1 MEGIKKTALQLL
13 LRGPPPPAPG
23 GEVRLP
29 GAAGESPH
37 NPGCG
42 RGMAPAAKWRQ
53 RFVCPVSWGIFGWC
67 FAVGFFQGS
76 FRIVSF
82 VCSFLFCLLNGALL
96 SRNGKLHKTSFDDFL
111 VSCSRGLAL
120 TYGQV

>member
-1 MEGIKKTALQLL
+1 MAAE
-13 LRGPPPPAPG
+13 
-23 GEVRLP
+23 RLP
-29 GAAGESPH
+29 QPSGDKDLFARF
-37 NPGCG
+37 
-42 RGMAPAAKWRQ
+42 RGGFLVGVLLW
-53 RFVCPVSWGIFGWC
+53 
-67 FAVGFFQGS
+67 GFFQGS